1 MLTTAARVLLPLGAS
16 IVVATLLLL
25 IGAGKSG
32 AGGMALALGLALLAG
47 MLWIRVPQRRVL
59 LGLLFLT
66 APFDISKAV
75 IPPLD
80 RFYSP
85 GLYVTVSQAVMLVLG
100 LVWAVERVLVRH
112 ERLPFTGLDVLAFG
126 FLAVIWTGAMHSQ
139 AGMLGYASAA
149 AYSLCVLGFYVVS
162 HTLQTKDDVRL
173 MLKMTIVAFC
183 FQALYVAAQMA
194 TRSFLTLPGAKVAP
208 VGTQGLIYE
217 AEQVSAFRPVGA
229 FDHPNALADY
239 LTLLLPPALA
249 FVLMNR
255 KRLPADVWR
264 TAACVC
270 VAAAA
275 LLLLTLSRGGWA
287 AALLGALMLGGV
299 FLHKRIIGSGHVL
312 AFACIVFTGLIAVVA
327 IFPQVV
333 LRLTEPDARST
344 ESRIVL
350 SDQALTIIKGHP
362 LIGVGYGNY
371 NRAALENTPPSF
383 ALISEDY
390 QKELLKLVVH
400 NHYLLLASELG
411 LPAMCYWIYLMLRFV
426 RQAWPLARWQDPGMF
441 ALAVGLAAALVS
453 QMLFLASDN
462 YYADI
467 RIYLLW
473 LTAGI
478 LQALTLQ
485 TPLRQGAA
493 APS

>member
-1 MLTTAARVLLPLGAS
+1 MTAAARVLLPMATS
-16 IVVATLLLL
+16 IVVATLLL
-25 IGAGKSG
+25 IGAGNSG
-32 AGGMALALGLALLAG
+32 AGAMALALGLAFIG
-47 MLWIRVPQRRVL
+47 GVLWIRAPQRRVL

-66 APFDISKAV
+66 APFDVSKAV

-100 LVWAVERVLVRH
+100 LVWGVERVLVRR
-112 ERLPFTGLDVLAFG
+112 ERLPFTGLDVWAFG
-126 FLAVIWTGAMHSQ
+126 FMAVIWTGAIHSQ
-139 AGMLGYASAA
+139 AGMLGYASAV

-183 FQALYVAAQMA
+183 CQALYVAAQMA

-208 VGTQGLIYE
+208 VGTQGLVYE
-217 AEQVSAFRPVGA
+217 AEQLSAFRPVGA

-239 LTLLLPPALA
+239 LTLVLPVALA
-249 FVLMNR
+249 IVLMNR
-255 KRLPADVWR
+255 KRLPPQVWR
-264 TAACVC
+264 IAACVC
-270 VAAAA
+270 LAAAA

-287 AALLGALMLGGV
+287 AALLGGLVVSVV
-299 FLHKRIIGSGHVL
+299 FLRKRIIGAGHVL
-312 AFACIVFTGLIAVVA
+312 AFAGIVFTGLIAVVA

-350 SDQALTIIKGHP
+350 SDQALTIIKAHP

-390 QKELLKLVVH
+390 QKQLLKLVVH

-411 LPAMCYWIYLMLRFV
+411 LPAMCYWIYLMVRFV

-478 LQALTLQ
+478 LQALKLQ
-485 TPLRQGAA
+485 TPLRHETAV
-493 APS
+493 SS